1 MSNTE
6 VAINEFKSWKSYRQF
21 ASRVRSQARFF
32 RTVEDEEFLRKVL
45 RTSENRNREL
55 PADFG
60 LWRAQLGNDWRP
72 IDRNNP
78 DAGEVPTA
86 YPPYRMKPQP
96 GRAKEGR
103 ANSKGIPVLYS
114 STRKKTAMSEV
125 RPWIGSLISCAHFR
139 TTRPMRLVDFSV
151 NHGRSKTYYCV
162 EPDAAKREE
171 IVWTHIDKAFSE
183 PTTPEEDFADYVPT
197 QIIAEMFKNEGYDG
211 LVYKSAFGERG
222 FNIVLFNP
230 DDAELKECTL
240 FEANSLDFRFK
251 QADNA
256 YWIDEDGAA
265 KTISVVGYG
274 PAPSSD
280 KSDS

>member
-1 MSNTE
+1 M
-6 VAINEFKSWKSYRQF
+6 NEFKSWKSYWNF
-21 ASRVRSQARFF
+21 ARRAQSQARFI
-32 RTVEDEEFLRKVL
+32 RTADDDEFLREVL
-45 RTSENRNREL
+45 RTSVSRYREL

-60 LWRAQLGNDWRP
+60 LWRAQLGHDWRP
-72 IDRNNP
+72 IDRKNP

-86 YPPYRMKPQP
+86 YPPHRMKPQP
-96 GRAKEGR
+96 SRAREGR

-114 STRKKTAMSEV
+114 STCKKTAMSEV

-151 NHGRSKTYYCV
+151 NHSRSDTYYFV
-162 EPDAAKREE
+162 EPEAAKREE

-183 PTTPEEDFADYVPT
+183 PTTPEEDSADYVPT
-197 QIIAEMFKNEGYDG
+197 QIIAELFKNEGYDG
-211 LVYKSAFGERG
+211 LVYKSAFGESG

-240 FEANSLDFRFK
+240 FEAKSLDFRFE

-256 YWIDEDGAA
+256 YWIDEDGDA
-265 KTISVVGYG
+265 KTISVVGYRPLERSG
-274 PAPSSD
+274 
-280 KSDS
+280 KSES